1 VSGDRCRLD
10 VWLWRARFFKT
21 RSLAASAV
29 EAGGVYLERNGQSRV
44 AGKPATAILPGDGL
58 SLRKGGAVRTLRVL
72 ALDADHRPRRVR
84 STRRLMHRNLTKRTP
99 PTIPS
104 APKAATT
111 GNPIR
116 NDLYRH

>member
-44 AGKPATAILPGDGL
+44 AGKPATAVLPGDGL

-72 ALDADHRPRRVR
+72 ALGVRRGPPAEARALYEALDASELDETDAADHSLGAQGGHNREPD
-84 STRRLMHRNLTKRTP
+84 P
-99 PTIPS
+99 Q
-104 APKAATT
+104 
-111 GNPIR
+111 
-116 NDLYRH
+116 